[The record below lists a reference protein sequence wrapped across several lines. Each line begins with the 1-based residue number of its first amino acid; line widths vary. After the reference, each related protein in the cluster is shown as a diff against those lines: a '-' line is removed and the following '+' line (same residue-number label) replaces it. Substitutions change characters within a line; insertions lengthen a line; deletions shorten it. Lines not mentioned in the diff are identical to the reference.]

1 MSVKQMADTP
11 EERRIEDIRQQY
23 QNDITNIKQLLA
35 EKSEQNV
42 LLKQQL
48 EKNGK
53 LLAQNETVI
62 ARLQK
67 KCSLT
72 HIQELEFDLKQR
84 TLQLQDF

>member
-23 QNDITNIKQLLA
+23 QNDIKNIKQLLA

-84 TLQLQDF
+84 TLQLQDL

>member
-84 TLQLQDF
+84 TLQLQDL

>member
-1 MSVKQMADTP
+1 MSVKQMTDTP

-23 QNDITNIKQLLA
+23 QSDITNIKQLLA

-84 TLQLQDF
+84 TLQLQDL